1 MRFKNRPEWLGD
13 DKMSVNI
20 EIECEEGYDAKR
32 FERGD
37 TLRYYFKGPSGVS
50 NPKGEIGMFDLK
62 GRYAGK
68 FKAAEGSAEKHPASR
83 LPARAPNKLLL
94 KIESL

>member
-62 GRYAGK
+62 GR
-68 FKAAEGSAEKHPASR
+68 
-83 LPARAPNKLLL
+83 
-94 KIESL
+94 

>member
-37 TLRYYFKGPSGVS
+37 TLRYYFKGI
-50 NPKGEIGMFDLK
+50 K
-62 GRYAGK
+62 RC
-68 FKAAEGSAEKHPASR
+68 FKSQR
-83 LPARAPNKLLL
+83 RDWNV
-94 KIESL
+94 